1 MMRVVVTGG
10 SGLVATYLIDNLLQ
24 SGHEVVSVDRVK
36 PAAPRAAYR
45 LADLEDLGH
54 VYSCLEQAEA
64 VIHLA
69 ALHLGT
75 EPNQVV
81 FRTNVMSTYNILEA
95 SAGLGIRKVVLASSK
110 SVLGFPGFYQPF
122 APYYAPIDEEH
133 PLLPQDSYAL
143 SKIVGEETASAFVR
157 RTDMSVISLRPTWIH
172 TPDTFQKYIPPI
184 WDNPAAGASILWCY
198 VDVRDVA
205 QAFELAINAEL
216 PGHEA
221 FYIAADNSFMKRPTS
236 ELLRRFYP
244 KTELRLEQGDC
255 WSVLSSAKAA
265 RVLGYK
271 SRYSWESYL
280 GVQDEN

>member
-10 SGLVATYLIDNLLQ
+10 SGLVAAYLIDNLLR

-36 PAAPRAAYR
+36 PAAPRAKYR

-54 VYSCLEQAEA
+54 VYNCLEQAEA

-95 SAGLGIRKVVLASSK
+95 AAGLGIRKVVLASSK
-110 SVLGFPGFYQPF
+110 SVLGYPGFYRAF
-122 APYYAPIDEEH
+122 APKYAPIDEEH

-143 SKIVGEETASAFVR
+143 SKVSCEEIASAFVR
-157 RTDMSVISLRPTWIH
+157 RTDMSIISLRPTWIH
-172 TPDTFQKYIPPI
+172 TADTFRQYIPPI
-184 WDNPAAGASILWCY
+184 WDNPEAGASILWCY

-205 QAFELAINAEL
+205 QAFELALNVEL
-216 PGHEA
+216 PGHES
-221 FYIAADNSFMKRPTS
+221 FYIAANNSFMKQPS
-236 ELLRRFYP
+236 EELMRRCYP
-244 KTELRLEQGDC
+244 ETELRPERGDC
-255 WSVLSSAKAA
+255 WSVLSSGKAA
-265 RVLGYK
+265 RTLGYK
-271 SRYSWESYL
+271 PRYSWESYL
-280 GVQDEN
+280 E

>member
-1 MMRVVVTGG
+1 MRVVVTGA
-10 SGLVATYLIDNLLQ
+10 SGLVATYLIDRLLT
-24 SGHEVVSVDRVK
+24 SGHEVTGVDRVK
-36 PAAPRAAYR
+36 PAASRTKFR
-45 LADLEDLGH
+45 IADLEDLGH

-110 SVLGFPGFYQPF
+110 SVLGYPGYYRAF
-122 APYYAPIDEEH
+122 APHYAPIDEEH

-143 SKIVGEETASAFVR
+143 SKVACEEIGSAFVR
-157 RTDMSVISLRPTWIH
+157 RTSDMSVISLRPTWIH
-172 TPDTFQKYIPPI
+172 TPDTFRQYIPPI
-184 WDNPAAGASILWCY
+184 WDNPETGASILWCY

-205 QAFELAINAEL
+205 QAFELALNVEL
-216 PGHEA
+216 AGHES
-221 FYIAADNSFMKRPTS
+221 FYIAADNSFMKRPTGD
-236 ELLRRFYP
+236 LLRHFYP
-244 KTELRLEQGDC
+244 ATEVRSERGDC

-265 RVLGYK
+265 RMLGYK
-271 SRYSWESYL
+271 PECSWESYL
-280 GVQDEN
+280 

>member
-10 SGLVATYLIDNLLQ
+10 SGLVATYLIDNLLT
-24 SGHEVVSVDRVK
+24 SGHEVISVDRVK
-36 PAAPRAAYR
+36 PSSPRTKYR
-45 LADLEDLGH
+45 IADLEDLGH

-110 SVLGFPGFYQPF
+110 SVLGYPGYYRAF
-122 APYYAPIDEEH
+122 APRYAPIDEEH

-143 SKIVGEETASAFVR
+143 SKVACEETASAFVR
-157 RTDMSVISLRPTWIH
+157 RTTDMSVISIRPTWIH
-172 TPDTFQKYIPPI
+172 TADTFRQYIPPI
-184 WDNPAAGASILWCY
+184 WDNPASGASILWCY

-205 QAFELAINAEL
+205 QAFELALNAQL
-216 PGHEA
+216 PGHES
-221 FYIAADNSFMKRPTS
+221 FYIAADNSFMKQPTN
-236 ELLRRFYP
+236 ELMRRFYP
-244 KTELRLEQGDC
+244 DTELRSEQDDC
-255 WSVLSSAKAA
+255 WSVLSSAKAV
-265 RVLGYK
+265 RMLGYQPK
-271 SRYSWESYL
+271 YSWESYL
-280 GVQDEN
+280 E

>member
-10 SGLVATYLIDNLLQ
+10 SGLVATYLIENLLR

-36 PAAPRAAYR
+36 PAAPRAKYR

-54 VYSCLEQAEA
+54 VYSCLENAEA

-110 SVLGFPGFYQPF
+110 SVLGYPGFYRAF
-122 APYYAPIDEEH
+122 APRYAPIDEAH
-133 PLLPQDSYAL
+133 PLLAQDSYAL
-143 SKIVGEETASAFVR
+143 SKVVCEETASAFVR

-172 TPDTFQKYIPPI
+172 TPDTFRQYIPPI
-184 WDNPAAGASILWCY
+184 WDNPVAGASILWCY

-205 QAFELAINAEL
+205 QAFELALNAEL
-216 PGHEA
+216 VGHES
-221 FYIAADNSFMKRPTS
+221 FYIAADNSFMKGPTS
-236 ELLRRFYP
+236 ELMRRFYP
-244 KTELRLEQGDC
+244 NTELRSDRDD

-265 RVLGYK
+265 RMLGYK
-271 SRYSWESYL
+271 PRYSWESYL
-280 GVQDEN
+280 G